1 MIYDRV
7 TWEMALNKSAIG
19 AIVAIAL
26 TGIVITFVTSG
37 LLFAS
42 QSVQY
47 NGNVSAVNV
56 GVYSDSACTNN
67 CTNINGG
74 TMSPGMSYTNTI
86 YIKNTGNKPVTLSMT
101 TSGWNPSTADG
112 PIALTWNRDD
122 YNLAPG
128 ASVSATLTLSISS
141 SISSSIT
148 SFSFKITIT
157 GAG

>member
-1 MIYDRV
+1 
-7 TWEMALNKSAIG
+7 MAIHKGSIG
-19 AIVAIAL
+19 AIIAVAV
-26 TGIVITFVTSG
+26 TGIIITFVTSG
-37 LLFAS
+37 LLLAS
-42 QSVQY
+42 QNVQY

-56 GVYSDSACTNN
+56 GVYTNSACTTN

-86 YIKNTGNKPVTLSMT
+86 YIKNTGNSPVTLSMT
-101 TSGWNPSTADG
+101 TSGWNPPAADG
-112 PIALTWNRDD
+112 PIALTWNRDN

-148 SFSFKITIT
+148 SFNFKITIT